1 MKKLTTTRMNFIRNS
16 YAQLLLYYYKIGVG
30 SVSEI
35 TGATI
40 TEVLIDTI
48 EKRYEQLGGNSV
60 ILKLRDHKPSR
71 NGTIKKRN
79 QRDEHKKPKVN
90 RKRSL

>member
-1 MKKLTTTRMNFIRNS
+1 MKKCTTTNGKFIRNS
-16 YAQLLLYYYKIGVG
+16 YAQLLLYYYKMGVG
-30 SVSEI
+30 SSSDI
-35 TGATI
+35 TGTTI

-60 ILKLRDHKPSR
+60 ILKLRDYRPSI

-79 QRDEHKKPKVN
+79 QRDEYK
-90 RKRSL
+90 

>member
-1 MKKLTTTRMNFIRNS
+1 MKKYTTTRMNFIKNS
-16 YAQLLLYYYKIGVG
+16 YAQLLLYYYKMGVG
-30 SVSEI
+30 SSSEI

-60 ILKLRDHKPSR
+60 VLKLRDHKPSR
-71 NGTIKKRN
+71 NGTLKKRN
-79 QRDEHKKPKVN
+79 QRDEHK
-90 RKRSL
+90 

>member
-1 MKKLTTTRMNFIRNS
+1 MKKCTTRMNFIRNS

-35 TGATI
+35 TGTTI

-60 ILKLRDHKPSR
+60 ILKLRDYRPSI

-79 QRDEHKKPKVN
+79 QRDEHK
-90 RKRSL
+90 

>member
-1 MKKLTTTRMNFIRNS
+1 MDKSTTTRMNFIRNS
-16 YAQLLLYYYKIGVG
+16 YAQLLLYYYKMGVG

-35 TGATI
+35 TDTTI

-48 EKRYEQLGGNSV
+48 ERRYEQLGGNSV
-60 ILKLRDHKPSR
+60 ILKLRDHRHSI

-79 QRDEHKKPKVN
+79 QRDEHK
-90 RKRSL
+90 

>member
-1 MKKLTTTRMNFIRNS
+1 MNKRTTTRMNFIRNS

-60 ILKLRDHKPSR
+60 ILRLRDHKPSR
-71 NGTIKKRN
+71 NG
-79 QRDEHKKPKVN
+79 KPKIVDQVGYEN
-90 RKRSL
+90 